1 MCQTPLCRLVRADL
15 PKTATAYRDRLKIE
29 AYLYEIVVG
38 LSDQDTMAF
47 LDGLELLE
55 ASGEANS
62 LVRSVIARMV
72 RLIEC
77 DLILQEW
84 Q

>member
-1 MCQTPLCRLVRADL
+1 MCQRAFYRIVPGDL
-15 PKTATAYRDRLKIE
+15 PKTANPYRDRLKIE
-29 AYLYEIVVG
+29 AYLYEIVAE

-62 LVRSVIARMV
+62 FVRSVIARMV

-77 DLILQEW
+77 DLILQKW

>member
-1 MCQTPLCRLVRADL
+1 MCQRAFYRIVPGDL
-15 PKTATAYRDRLKIE
+15 PKTANPYRDRLKIE
-29 AYLYEIVVG
+29 AYLYEIVVE
-38 LSDQDTMAF
+38 LSDHDAMAF

-62 LVRSVIARMV
+62 FVRSVIARMV

-77 DLILQEW
+77 DLILQKW